1 MNRRSLAVARVV
13 AVALVFGAWTLA
25 GCGGHEQPPSGPP
38 VQMESRATVEGM
50 QAGAESANL
59 IIVLID
65 AARADHFGAFGYE
78 RDTTPNAD
86 RLFARSVVFG
96 EAYAQAPNT
105 KASIASLFTSQ
116 FPDTHGV
123 IGMHVAVPSD
133 VPTLAELLNQS
144 GFHTAAFSANPFLSS
159 DFGFARGFDEFYE
172 VFREVGLVP
181 NRLGCVPADLM
192 VEKAVP
198 WFREHSKQ
206 RFFAYLHFLEPH
218 KPYAPPPPFN
228 TRYGGNSEIARL
240 TALYDGNLA
249 YVDDAVGRLLKEIQ
263 DMGLFENSV
272 VVFLADHGEALG
284 EHGHFGHVECVYE
297 PTIRIPLSFRFPE
310 SCGPPAGRRSEII
323 SITDLMPTLLDLFGI
338 RAPDT
343 VQGSSRLAAIGGE
356 EGLKGRYAV
365 SRSRG
370 TDTTGGARN
379 AREVIY
385 AVTARHHTLI
395 VGDLGNRIELYDRE
409 ADPEQLNNIAEER
422 ADLVAEL
429 QGRFEEWAEGQ
440 RGRPVVLPGGKAFV
454 SHAPRVEMGEQM
466 RKQLEAL
473 GYLE

>member
-1 MNRRSLAVARVV
+1 MGYVSRGGDEQVRTKTCACELGKQPISIEAVTHMNRKSLAVARVV

-297 PTIRIPLSFRFPE
+297 PTIRIR
-310 SCGPPAGRRSEII
+310 
-323 SITDLMPTLLDLFGI
+323 
-338 RAPDT
+338 
-343 VQGSSRLAAIGGE
+343 GE